1 MPTIHSKFN
10 PNILPSCE
18 KVYIWYNQLDSSDES
33 GGDKSLIDI
42 NAEEAN
48 SALPSIYFGLSIAP
62 VLFCKCVN
70 NELKVK
76 SRSDELLVNFV
87 DDIPFHNNPVD

>member
-33 GGDKSLIDI
+33 GGDESLIDI

-70 NELKVK
+70 NEPSMNWVWRHHNWIWPTYKPIHIK
-76 SRSDELLVNFV
+76 S
-87 DDIPFHNNPVD
+87 